1 MNIGEQIAKYRKE
14 KHLTQERLG
23 EAVGVTNRTVSKW
36 EAGVSSPGVD
46 LIPSIAS
53 ALGITLEQ
61 LFGIEK
67 TSENTDYMQ
76 KIKEIISSSI
86 EESLPAIIEDALDDA
101 LSELLPKYLYA
112 HNNKDEHS
120 LLVIGRDK
128 TTVVRFYGE
137 GRVTCISRIS
147 DPPMFAVSIPAQGG
161 DTLLMGYTTQESA
174 AEALQSIF
182 KAYTAKMEKIE
193 L

>member
-14 KHLTQERLG
+14 IHLTQEQLG

-36 EAGVSSPGVD
+36 EACVSSPGIELV
-46 LIPSIAS
+46 PSIAS

-67 TSENTDYMQ
+67 MSENTDDMQ

-86 EESLPAIIEDALDDA
+86 EEFLPCAIEDALDDA
-101 LSELLPKYLYA
+101 LSELLPKYLYT
-112 HNNKDEHS
+112 HNNKDEYS
-120 LLVIGRDK
+120 VLVIGRDK
-128 TTVVRFYGE
+128 ATVVRFYGE
-137 GRVTCISRIS
+137 GHVYCMRYS
-147 DPPMFAVSIPAQGG
+147 DPPKYAISVPAQGG
-161 DTLLMGYTTQESA
+161 DVLFSGYESKKAA
-174 AEALQSIF
+174 AEDLERIF
-182 KAYTAKMEKIE
+182 NAYTARLAKIE

>member
-14 KHLTQERLG
+14 RHLTQEQLG
-23 EAVGVTNRTVSKW
+23 EALGVTNRTVSKW
-36 EAGVSSPGVD
+36 ESGLSSPGVD
-46 LIPSIAS
+46 LIPPLAS

-67 TSENTDYMQ
+67 TNENTDNMRQ
-76 KIKEIISSSI
+76 LKEIISSSI
-86 EESLPAIIEDALDDA
+86 EESLPDIIEDALDDA
-101 LSELLPKYLYA
+101 LSKLLPKYLYA
-112 HNNKDEHS
+112 HNNKDDHS
-120 LLVIGRDK
+120 LLVIGRYK

-137 GRVTCISRIS
+137 GRVICMSRIS

-161 DTLLMGYTTQESA
+161 DKLLMGYTTQESA

-182 KAYTAKMEKIE
+182 KAYTAKMKMIE